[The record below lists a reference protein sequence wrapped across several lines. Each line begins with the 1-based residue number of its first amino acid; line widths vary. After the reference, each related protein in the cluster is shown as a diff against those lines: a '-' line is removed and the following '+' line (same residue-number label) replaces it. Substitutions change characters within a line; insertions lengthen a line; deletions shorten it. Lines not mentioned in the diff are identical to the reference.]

1 MTEGLILQ
9 SGAGPHSWAG
19 GAKRAAGS
27 GLWRRNVHRCG
38 GQGLVIS
45 ALVLADLKVFSY
57 MPLTSKSFLEA
68 VWRQLSTSRGW

>member
-1 MTEGLILQ
+1 MGRWCQKGWLQ
-9 SGAGPHSWAG
+9 GQACGAETSTDVEDKVWLSA
-19 GAKRAAGS
+19 
-27 GLWRRNVHRCG
+27 
-38 GQGLVIS
+38 